1 MYLRKDEA
9 NKLLAEFLSAA
20 RSEMS
25 EQIKVLC
32 NFLQEDDW
40 SFVIKSHALL
50 EAAVTQMLVEHLGES
65 KLKRYIERLP
75 LSDSQMGKIVIA
87 KQLGLLDEKQRKFI
101 RWFSELRNILV
112 HKIENVNFDI
122 LEHYQ
127 QLDNNQKK
135 VWSDILSCGS
145 KDEES
150 VTEFR
155 KSIEINPNVTIL
167 IALLLVI
174 NSCVLSWKHSESK
187 RRSKLVAEKNTIA
200 AFEKLFNT
208 QL

>member
-1 MYLRKDEA
+1 MYLRKEEA
-9 NKLLAEFLSAA
+9 NKLLAKFLSAA
-20 RSEMS
+20 RLEIN
-25 EQIKVLC
+25 EQIEVLC

-50 EAAVTQMLVEHLGES
+50 EAAVTQMLVEHLGET
-65 KLKRYIERLP
+65 KLKGYIERLP

-112 HKIENVNFDI
+112 HKIENVNFEI
-122 LEHYQ
+122 LEHFQ
-127 QLDNNQKK
+127 QLDKNQKK
-135 VWSDILSCGS
+135 AWVDTISCGS
-145 KDEES
+145 KDEEG

-155 KSIEINPNVTIL
+155 KSIEINPKVTIL

-174 NSCVLSWKHSESK
+174 SSCVLSWKHSESK
-187 RRSKLVAEKNTIA
+187 RRTKLVAEKNTIA
-200 AFEKLFNT
+200 AFEEFFKT
-208 QL
+208 QS